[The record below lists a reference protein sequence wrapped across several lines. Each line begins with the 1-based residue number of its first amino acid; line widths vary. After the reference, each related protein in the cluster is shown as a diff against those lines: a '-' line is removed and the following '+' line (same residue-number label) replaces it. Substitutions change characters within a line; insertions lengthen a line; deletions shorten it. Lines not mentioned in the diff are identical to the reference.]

1 MGEAPAPH
9 SGFWGEPELRL
20 WARVANAPFVLAI
33 KAYQFTLSPILGRSC
48 RYHPTCSW
56 FGLTAYRRFGP
67 VLGTWLTVGR
77 ILRCHPMAKGGFDP
91 VPLAASKECKHAP
104 GPTPGS
110 RVKGQRAEN

>member
-1 MGEAPAPH
+1 MCEPQASQTGFFGELGLP
-9 SGFWGEPELRL
+9 W
-20 WARVANAPFVLAI
+20 WAKASNVPFVLAI

-67 VLGTWLTVGR
+67 VRGTWLTASR

-91 VPLAASKECKHAP
+91 VPIGVPPNGK
-104 GPTPGS
+104 PTATAGS
-110 RVKGQRAEN
+110 